1 MYSKMS
7 AMAFRQTV
15 LFTDVVSSTE
25 QLARM
30 GDRAWSSLV
39 GRLERGS
46 RAAVQAHAGRVV
58 KFTGDG
64 VLAVFDEPTSAV
76 GCAPVL
82 RRQAEDLGLVVRCG
96 LATGP
101 VEERAGDV
109 FGMTV
114 VLAQRVQACAAA
126 GQILATAETIAG
138 IGSLIP
144 SCRPAGNR
152 HLKGVVGEAPVVEI
166 EPPAVGS
173 TRAATAVI
181 IDDHPGFRR
190 SVRALVESE
199 GIAVVATAPDGA
211 SGLSLAASHHPDLV
225 LVDVQLPSL
234 DGFDVA
240 ARLAALPHPPVVV
253 LISARDRSAYGER
266 VTNAAFVT
274 KAELGHTSF
283 ADLLAAGRA
292 S

>member
-1 MYSKMS
+1 
-7 AMAFRQTV
+7 MAFQQTV

-46 RAAVQAHAGRVV
+46 RSAVDAHAGRVV

-64 VLAVFDEPTSAV
+64 VLAVFDEPASAV

-82 RRQAEDLGLVVRCG
+82 RRQAEDLGLAVRCG

-101 VEERAGDV
+101 VQERAGDIS
-109 FGMTV
+109 GMTV
-114 VLAQRVQACAAA
+114 VLAHRLQACAAA
-126 GQILATAETIAG
+126 GQILATAETVAG
-138 IGSLIP
+138 IGSLVT
-144 SCRPAGNR
+144 SYRPAGNR
-152 HLKGVVGEAPVVEI
+152 HLKGVVDEATVVEI
-166 EPPAVGS
+166 EPPAETSSS
-173 TRAATAVI
+173 TVTALI
-181 IDDHPGFRR
+181 IDDHPDFRR

-199 GIAVVATAPDGA
+199 GIAVVASAPDGVA
-211 SGLSLAASHHPDLV
+211 GLSLAKSHRPDLV
-225 LVDVQLPSL
+225 LVDVQLPGL

-240 ARLAALPHPPVVV
+240 ARMAALPHPPVVV

-266 VTNAAFVT
+266 ATNAAYVT